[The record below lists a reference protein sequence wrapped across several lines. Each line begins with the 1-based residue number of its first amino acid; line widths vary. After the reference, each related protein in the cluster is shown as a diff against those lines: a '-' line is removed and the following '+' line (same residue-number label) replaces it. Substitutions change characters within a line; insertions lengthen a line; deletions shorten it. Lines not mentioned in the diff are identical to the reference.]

1 MEFLRGLNDCYQVVR
16 SNILM
21 MTPLPYVSQASSMV
35 PQAKQQKEIKGFS
48 TQQVEIDSSAFL
60 SHQRQ

>member
-1 MEFLRGLNDCYQVVR
+1 
-16 SNILM
+16 M